1 MKASETSAMLSPALR
16 EYAERR
22 FRERKEIYAPIFSE
36 IEDGLCGC
44 TEEEAVLMRFLYG
57 TMPVRDAGEY
67 GFHIFL
73 SYVRHTLW
81 LRENVEWCSKLPE
94 DIFVHYV
101 LYYRINTEDIS
112 DCRPFFYGLL
122 KDRIAGLTLEE
133 AVREINYWCAEHA
146 AYEATDGRTAS
157 PKTLY
162 RCGKGRCGEESAFA
176 AAVYRSMGIAAR
188 QVYAPRWA
196 HCDDNHAWVEVYIH
210 GRWHFL
216 GACEPEE
223 ELDRGWFSGPASRAV
238 LIHSRCFCDYDCGG
252 MQAEW
257 IGREDGVYYLN
268 ETAAYAKT
276 CRLTIAVKDTLGKP
290 VKGARAA
297 IEILNMSEFFPAAT
311 LVTDENGEAAITM
324 GIGDVRLRAWSG
336 GKMCEKMIFLTREA
350 GGRDGGL
357 EENQAKVNWIKANQ
371 SKVNQT
377 KANQSKEIRA
387 ELVLKSGYPLIPE
400 GNIAGQQT
408 ERESAW
414 EQALLRA
421 PAAPTAFTAC
431 QPKEQKERRQ
441 RRLEEAVRLREERF
455 RTISAQ
461 LPAGDFP
468 EEKEM
473 LEVTGENA
481 AQLYAF
487 LKKDGNPDRKRLL
500 HSLARKDYKD
510 ASAAVLEDHLDC
522 INHLNCIKGD
532 LTEDIYVPYLLCPR
546 IYLEELTPYRSF
558 IRSFFSEKEKAA
570 FIRRPELIWEYIE
583 KNIRYDPQLDYS
595 AVCGTPIGCLKLKWG
610 SLLSRKIL
618 FAAIC
623 RSLGIPA
630 RLRRSTMQP
639 EYLEN
644 GEFQA
649 PAGLQEKDRLG
660 RHPEPAA
667 LILQASEGKRGKK
680 SEGQRGDKW
689 NYGQNWSIGKLE
701 GAGFSTLGYE
711 GLCFEG
717 DSLTLG
723 LEAGVYR
730 LVTSRRL
737 PDGSQQAA
745 WSVFTLQA
753 GEQRTEVLI
762 LGENSEEA
770 MLSEYPGTDL
780 PELFVWDTSGE
791 RQSLT
796 RIAGCGMALA
806 AFLGT
811 GEEPTEHVLNE
822 LIECA
827 TQWNGSGAEI
837 IMILRRPEELKN
849 ATLQKALK
857 RLDRVRI
864 YFDKEEA
871 AEKTAVKMGADPEK
885 LPLLVLTEEGRRG
898 IYACAGYHVGSV
910 DLLLKIL
917 MGVSGS
923 FTGLMSEKTDRKE
936 ENDDNIDRK
945 AE

>member
-1 MKASETSAMLSPALR
+1 MKATETAAMLSPALR

-22 FRERKEIYAPIFSE
+22 YREREEIYASIRSALENGFSV
-36 IEDGLCGC
+36 C
-44 TEEEAVLMRFLYG
+44 TEEETVLMRFLYG

-73 SYVRHTLW
+73 SYVRHALW

-122 KDRIAGLTLEE
+122 KDRIAGLSLEE

-157 PKTLY
+157 PMTLY

-176 AAVYRSMGIAAR
+176 AAAYRSVGIAAR

-196 HCDDNHAWVEVYIH
+196 HCDDNHAWVEVYLH

-252 MQAEW
+252 MQEEW

-268 ETAAYAKT
+268 HTASYAKT
-276 CRLTIAVKDTLGKP
+276 CRLTIAVKDALGKP
-290 VKGARAA
+290 VKGAKAA
-297 IEILNMSEFFPAAT
+297 VGILNMAEFFPAAT

-336 GKMCEKMIFLTREA
+336 GRICEKMIFLTREA
-350 GGRDGGL
+350 EETGGGL
-357 EENQAKVNWIKANQ
+357 QENQTKTNRMNA
-371 SKVNQT
+371 NQT
-377 KANQSKEIRA
+377 KANRMNANQTKEIRT
-387 ELVLKSGYPLIPE
+387 ELVLKSGYPMIPE
-400 GNIAGQQT
+400 GDITGKQ
-408 ERESAW
+408 REGNSAW
-414 EQALLRA
+414 EQALLKA
-421 PAAPTAFTAC
+421 PAEPPASSAC
-431 QPKEQKERRQ
+431 QSREQKERRQ

-455 RTISAQ
+455 RTLSAQ
-461 LPAGDFP
+461 LPAEDFP

-473 LEVTGENA
+473 LQIAGENA
-481 AQLYAF
+481 VQLYAF

-500 HSLARKDYKD
+500 QRLSRKDYKD
-510 ASAAVLEDHLDC
+510 ASAAVLEDHLSLSC
-522 INHLNCIKGD
+522 TRGELP
-532 LTEDIYVPYLLCPR
+532 EDIYVPYLLCPR
-546 IYLEELTPYRSF
+546 IYLEELTAYRGF

-570 FIRRPELIWEYIE
+570 FTLQPDLIWDYIE
-583 KNIRYDPQLDYS
+583 KNIRYDAQMDYS

-610 SLLSRKIL
+610 SPLARKIL
-618 FAAIC
+618 FTAIC

-639 EYLEN
+639 EYLEMEN
-644 GEFQA
+644 GEFRV
-649 PAGLQEKDRLG
+649 PAGLREKDSRN
-660 RHPEPAA
+660 RQPKPAA
-667 LILQASEGKRGKK
+667 LTLEASEAQGG
-680 SEGQRGDKW
+680 EKW
-689 NYGQNWSIGKLE
+689 NYGQNWTIGKLE
-701 GAGFSTLGYE
+701 GAGFCTLGYE
-711 GLCFEG
+711 GLSLEG
-717 DSLTLG
+717 DSLTLE

-745 WSVFTLQA
+745 WSVFTLKA
-753 GEQRTEVLI
+753 GERRTTEL
-762 LGENSEEA
+762 LSGENSGEA
-770 MLSEYPGTDL
+770 ILSEYPGTDL
-780 PELFVWDTSGE
+780 PELFVWDAAGE
-791 RQSLT
+791 RHSLS
-796 RIAGCGMALA
+796 RITGCGMAPV

-822 LIECA
+822 LLDCA
-827 TQWNGSGAEI
+827 KQWNKSGTET

-849 ATLQKALK
+849 ATLQKTLK
-857 RLDRVRI
+857 QLDKVRI
-864 YFDKEEA
+864 YFDREEA
-871 AEKTAVKMGADPEK
+871 AEKTAAIMGADPEK

-917 MGVSGS
+917 MRASGP
-923 FTGLMSEKTDRKE
+923 FTSLTSGKTDRKE
-936 ENDDNIDRK
+936 EKDDNVNRK